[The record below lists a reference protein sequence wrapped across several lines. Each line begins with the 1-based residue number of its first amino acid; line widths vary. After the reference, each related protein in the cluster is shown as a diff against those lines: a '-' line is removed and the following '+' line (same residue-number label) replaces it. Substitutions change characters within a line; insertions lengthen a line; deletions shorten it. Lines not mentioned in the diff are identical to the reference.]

1 MNINNEIQKALI
13 GSKFD
18 EENVACTISEIV
30 GAYASC
36 YDTKIDDGA
45 DDDDSENEYIMKSCF
60 EFNNSTF
67 EVLVYYGN
75 NTREIGYVSFIE

>member
-1 MNINNEIQKALI
+1 MDINKEIETALI
-13 GSKFD
+13 GAKFK
-18 EENVACTISEIV
+18 EEQIACTLSEIV

-36 YDTKIDDGA
+36 YDTKIDDGS

-60 EFNNSTF
+60 EFYNSTF

-75 NTREIGYVSFIE
+75 NTREIGYVAFRE